1 MKRRD
6 FIQYATSSFFLPL
19 ILDGFGA
26 KAHTKATTPFMK
38 AMQQIAD
45 ANDRILVVI
54 QLNGGNDG
62 LNMVLPLDQ
71 YSTYTASNFRG
82 NIAIPE
88 NKVLKLNG
96 KPETG
101 LHPSMTG
108 LQTLYNEGKLS
119 IIQAAGYANPSFSH
133 FRASDIW
140 FTAVDSDKIST
151 SGWLGRYVEN
161 TYDGFP
167 DNYPSSSNP
176 DPLAIQI
183 SSISSTAF
191 VTSSASAA
199 LAIQDPDTFAK
210 IVGDKPNIIS
220 GDLPDTP
227 AGKYTAFI
235 RQQQISSVAYAGQL
249 KIAAGKGKNLVTYP
263 TQNTLADQLKIVSR
277 LIAGGLQTKIY
288 YVTLGG
294 FDTHSNQVNAGDT
307 SVGSHADLLGK
318 LSSGI
323 KAFMD
328 DLKAQG
334 NDNKVVG
341 MTFSEF
347 GRRAISNGSRGTDH
361 GWASPLF
368 VFGNAVKTQMIGKNP
383 NLKDLDNNNIKLQTD
398 FRQVYASILTDWM
411 GASEATVKTI
421 LLDKTFSILPIFR
434 QQQVLGTETEVPG
447 TNFKIYPNP
456 AVGET
461 ILESDKFNGGISDL
475 QLSDMTG
482 RNYSSRWSQLSANKI
497 RLDLSNLP
505 SGKYLVCV
513 ETRQEPI
520 VGTLVVSH

>member
-1 MKRRD
+1 M
-6 FIQYATSSFFLPL
+6 
-19 ILDGFGA
+19 
-26 KAHTKATTPFMK
+26 
-38 AMQQIAD
+38 
-45 ANDRILVVI
+45 
-54 QLNGGNDG
+54 
-62 LNMVLPLDQ
+62 
-71 YSTYTASNFRG
+71 
-82 NIAIPE
+82 
-88 NKVLKLNG
+88 
-96 KPETG
+96 
-101 LHPSMTG
+101 
-108 LQTLYNEGKLS
+108 
-119 IIQAAGYANPSFSH
+119 
-133 FRASDIW
+133 
-140 FTAVDSDKIST
+140 
-151 SGWLGRYVEN
+151 
-161 TYDGFP
+161 
-167 DNYPSSSNP
+167 
-176 DPLAIQI
+176 
-183 SSISSTAF
+183 
-191 VTSSASAA
+191 
-199 LAIQDPDTFAK
+199 
-210 IVGDKPNIIS
+210 
-220 GDLPDTP
+220 
-227 AGKYTAFI
+227 
-235 RQQQISSVAYAGQL
+235 

-421 LLDKTFSILPIFR
+421 LLDKTFSIYLFSGSNRYWVQKLKFR
-434 QQQVLGTETEVPG
+434 EQTSKSIQ
-447 TNFKIYPNP
+447 I
-456 AVGET
+456 
-461 ILESDKFNGGISDL
+461 L
-475 QLSDMTG
+475 QLVKPFWNQINLMAVSLI
-482 RNYSSRWSQLSANKI
+482 YSFLI
-497 RLDLSNLP
+497 
-505 SGKYLVCV
+505 
-513 ETRQEPI
+513 
-520 VGTLVVSH
+520 